1 MSTGLTI
8 KKMKTEIQ
16 NILSGHHN
24 LFGVYGFGS
33 FFRSTEY
40 NDIDLLLVS
49 KELSSSPLEDYYA
62 AKRGLDLLSERIG
75 VEIDI
80 TFLTYA
86 EFLRKPLMEMDTLAV
101 IIENDA

>member
-49 KELSSSPLEDYYA
+49 KELSSSPLEEE
-62 AKRGLDLLSERIG
+62 KNCLRISKG
-75 VEIDI
+75 AIPDGQKSNPFATASRFE
-80 TFLTYA
+80 L
-86 EFLRKPLMEMDTLAV
+86 
-101 IIENDA
+101 